1 MIHSLAIKNSFN
13 VCRGKKIINHT
24 KALSLSI
31 KYLINDEVKQM
42 HGDERQTKNEA
53 LKKTL
58 KDASI
63 KFVRI
68 LWCDN
73 ANVIRAKAAH
83 IDYLDDYIKNGVG
96 ISMAQQALPV
106 MYDSVVPETGLGP
119 VGEVRLMPDWSTM
132 TLLPYAEGH
141 AQVLSD
147 MVISE
152 TGKLWE
158 HCPRSFLRRQV
169 QNLEGQGLAIQAVF
183 ENEFFLLRR
192 TVDGTLEP
200 VDETVFSATGSM
212 NQNRAFI
219 NNLTDALI
227 AQGIQVEG
235 YYPESGPG
243 QQELNIRFV
252 EAMRSADQQI
262 IYRETVRGM
271 ANQHGLIGSFL
282 PKIFEDKAG
291 SGCHLNF
298 SLWRQ
303 GENISGDPQQ
313 SKGISSEAGAFIAG
327 AIDHMSALCA
337 ITIPSKNSYRRIRPH
352 YWAGAFRAW
361 GTQNREAAVRI
372 CKNPEGTQASRIEY
386 KISDATANPYLAL
399 GSLIAA
405 GIDGLQRNLK
415 LPDEVT
421 MDPGLIP
428 EADRNARGI
437 DLLPQNLEEALDALR
452 KDEVL
457 LDALGEGLAKSFIAV
472 RQSEWEALKDMSL
485 EEEVDLLV
493 ERY

>member
-1 MIHSLAIKNSFN
+1 
-13 VCRGKKIINHT
+13 
-24 KALSLSI
+24 
-31 KYLINDEVKQM
+31 M
-42 HGDERQTKNEA
+42 HGDERQTRNEA

-58 KDASI
+58 KDAGI

-83 IDYLDDYIKNGVG
+83 INYLDDYIKNGVG
-96 ISMAQQALPV
+96 ITMAQQALPV
-106 MYDSVVPETGLGP
+106 MYDTVVPETGLGP

-132 TLLPYAEGH
+132 TILPYAEGH
-141 AQVLSD
+141 AQVISD
-147 MVISE
+147 MIIGE
-152 TGKLWE
+152 TGQVWA
-158 HCPRSFLRRQV
+158 HCPRGFLRRQV
-169 QNLEGQGLAIQAVF
+169 RRLEGQGLAIQAVF

-192 TVDGTLEP
+192 TVDGALEP

-219 NNLTDALI
+219 NDLADALI
-227 AQGIQVEG
+227 AQGVEVEG
-235 YYPESGPG
+235 YHPESGPG
-243 QQELNIRFV
+243 QQELNIRYAG
-252 EAMRSADQQI
+252 AMRSADHQI

-271 ANQHGLIGSFL
+271 ANRHGLIGSFL

-291 SGCHLNF
+291 SGCHLNC

-313 SKGISSEAGAFIAG
+313 PNGISREAGAFIAG
-327 AIDHMSALCA
+327 VLNHLPALCA
-337 ITIPSKNSYRRIRPH
+337 ITIPSKNSYRRIQPH

-361 GTQNREAAVRI
+361 GTQNREAAVRT
-372 CKNPEGTQASRIEY
+372 CKNSEGTRAIRIEY
-386 KISDATANPYLAL
+386 KISDATANPYVAL
-399 GSLIAA
+399 GALMAA
-405 GIDGLQRNLK
+405 GLDGLQRNLK
-415 LPDEVT
+415 LPAEVT
-421 MDPGLIP
+421 IDPGLIP

-437 DLLPQNLEEALDALR
+437 DLLPQNLGEALEALR
-452 KDEVL
+452 KDAVL
-457 LDALGEGLAKSFIAV
+457 LEALGKGLARSFTAV
-472 RQSEWEALKDMSL
+472 RQNEWEALKDMSL